1 MGQRQTRLIQIMCQ
15 GRRIRDDTTVLVFE
29 AEGQI
34 GLEIVLSKI
43 PLEEMLCFFKKT
55 KAIE

>member
-1 MGQRQTRLIQIMCQ
+1 MFN
-15 GRRIRDDTTVLVFE
+15 TTVLVFE

-43 PLEEMLCFFKKT
+43 PLEEMLCFLKRLKRLNDRDYGY
-55 KAIE
+55 